1 MDLKL
6 VLAKEIFVLF
16 ITKLTKK
23 ISEVY
28 ITDMKKLHLVTD
40 SMAQIP
46 EALCQEYEIKV
57 VPLPY
62 VWDGET
68 YFDFDIGPRD
78 FYARLRESDTIPQTS
93 GPPPALFKEQFERL
107 GMDGEPV
114 LVITVAKFFSSTYK
128 AANLAKE
135 MVPNIPVT
143 VISSDSNTMGL
154 GFQVLAAARAAR
166 AGKDMDEI
174 LSIIEQVKSTSGV
187 VFAAPHIEYLRR
199 GGRISHIQY
208 YFASALN
215 LIPIMEIRDS
225 PIKPVERVRHSKNV
239 IPRLLDLVSKR
250 LKQDGPLR
258 MAVVHADAESQA
270 WELAKQVRQ
279 RFSPDEL
286 ITSEITPVLGIHAGP
301 DALGLAYSTGY

>member
-1 MDLKL
+1 L
-6 VLAKEIFVLF
+6 
-16 ITKLTKK
+16 
-23 ISEVY
+23 
-28 ITDMKKLHLVTD
+28 
-40 SMAQIP
+40 
-46 EALCQEYEIKV
+46 
-57 VPLPY
+57 
-62 VWDGET
+62 
-68 YFDFDIGPRD
+68 
-78 FYARLRESDTIPQTS
+78 
-93 GPPPALFKEQFERL
+93 
-107 GMDGEPV
+107 
-114 LVITVAKFFSSTYK
+114 
-128 AANLAKE
+128 
-135 MVPNIPVT
+135 
-143 VISSDSNTMGL
+143 
-154 GFQVLAAARAAR
+154 
-166 AGKDMDEI
+166 DEI

-215 LIPIMEIRDS
+215 LIPIMEIRNS

-250 LKQDGPLR
+250 LEQDGPLR

-301 DALGLAYSTGY
+301 DALGLAYSSGY